1 MEIDELVFFGTIS
14 KPFSFRGQL
23 IVYSDFDIIKS
34 KTIFIKIEDSYIPFK
49 LKSSTPYKN
58 KLFKFSL
65 FNIDNEKKTLIA
77 DLEIGYKDLVYTY
90 RSNVLLNNQELTIKV
105 DFIHGPFKNLDN
117 SWIFKK
123 IDDQSSEIEFFIDFE
138 LNVGVL
144 NLLISKFFDKAFK
157 KMVDS
162 FENRANQIYG
172 TK

>member
-1 MEIDELVFFGTIS
+1 MPKHFEKKIVNFTAKQMYELVADIDNYREFLPWCNDS
-14 KPFSFRGQL
+14 K
-23 IVYSDFDIIKS
+23 IIEV
-34 KTIFIKIEDSYIPFK
+34 T
-49 LKSSTPYKN
+49 
-58 KLFKFSL
+58 
-65 FNIDNEKKTLIA
+65 NIDNEKETLIA

-123 IDDQSSEIEFFIDFE
+123 IDDQSCEIEFFIDFE

-157 KMVDS
+157 KMVNS

-172 TK
+172 SK

>member
-1 MEIDELVFFGTIS
+1 MPKHFEKKIVNFTAKQMYELVA
-14 KPFSFRGQL
+14 
-23 IVYSDFDIIKS
+23 DIDNYREFLPWCNDSRI
-34 KTIFIKIEDSYIPFK
+34 IEV
-49 LKSSTPYKN
+49 T
-58 KLFKFSL
+58 
-65 FNIDNEKKTLIA
+65 NIDNEKKTLIA

-123 IDDQSSEIEFFIDFE
+123 IDDQSCEIEFFIDFE

-157 KMVDS
+157 KMVNS

-172 TK
+172 SK

>member
-1 MEIDELVFFGTIS
+1 MPKHFEKKIVNFTAKQMYELVADIDNYRESLPWCNDS
-14 KPFSFRGQL
+14 K
-23 IVYSDFDIIKS
+23 IIEV
-34 KTIFIKIEDSYIPFK
+34 T
-49 LKSSTPYKN
+49 
-58 KLFKFSL
+58 
-65 FNIDNEKKTLIA
+65 NIDNEKKTLIA

-105 DFIHGPFKNLDN
+105 DFVHGPFKNLDN

-123 IDDQSSEIEFFIDFE
+123 IDDQSCEIEFFIDFE

-157 KMVDS
+157 KMVNS

-172 TK
+172 SK

>member
-1 MEIDELVFFGTIS
+1 MPKHFEKKVVNFTAKQMYELVADIDNYREFLPWCNDS
-14 KPFSFRGQL
+14 K
-23 IVYSDFDIIKS
+23 IIEI
-34 KTIFIKIEDSYIPFK
+34 T
-49 LKSSTPYKN
+49 
-58 KLFKFSL
+58 
-65 FNIDNEKKTLIA
+65 NIDNEKKTLIA

-90 RSNVLLNNQELTIKV
+90 RSNVLLNKQELTIKV

-123 IDDQSSEIEFFIDFE
+123 IDDQSCEIEFFIDFE

-157 KMVDS
+157 KMVNS

-172 TK
+172 SK

>member
-1 MEIDELVFFGTIS
+1 MPKHFEKKIVNFTAKQMYELVADIDNYREFLPWCNDS
-14 KPFSFRGQL
+14 K
-23 IVYSDFDIIKS
+23 IIEV
-34 KTIFIKIEDSYIPFK
+34 T
-49 LKSSTPYKN
+49 
-58 KLFKFSL
+58 
-65 FNIDNEKKTLIA
+65 NIDNEKKTLIA

-105 DFIHGPFKNLDN
+105 DFVHGPFKNLDN

-123 IDDQSSEIEFFIDFE
+123 IDDQSCEIEFFIDFE

-172 TK
+172 SK

>member
-1 MEIDELVFFGTIS
+1 MPKHFEKKIVNFTAKQMYELVADIDNYREFLPWCNDS
-14 KPFSFRGQL
+14 K
-23 IVYSDFDIIKS
+23 IIEI
-34 KTIFIKIEDSYIPFK
+34 T
-49 LKSSTPYKN
+49 
-58 KLFKFSL
+58 
-65 FNIDNEKKTLIA
+65 NIDNEKKTLIA

-90 RSNVLLNNQELTIKV
+90 RSNVLLNKQELTIKV

-123 IDDQSSEIEFFIDFE
+123 IDDQSCEIEFFIDFE

-157 KMVDS
+157 KMVNS

-172 TK
+172 SK

>member
-1 MEIDELVFFGTIS
+1 MPKHFEKKIVNFTAKQMYELVA
-14 KPFSFRGQL
+14 
-23 IVYSDFDIIKS
+23 D
-34 KTIFIKIEDSYIPFK
+34 
-49 LKSSTPYKN
+49 
-58 KLFKFSL
+58 
-65 FNIDNEKKTLIA
+65 IDNYREFLPWCNDSKIIEVTNINDEMKTLIA

-105 DFIHGPFKNLDN
+105 DFVHGPFKNLDN

-123 IDDQSSEIEFFIDFE
+123 IDDQSCEIEFFIDFE

-157 KMVDS
+157 KMVNS

-172 TK
+172 SK

>member
-1 MEIDELVFFGTIS
+1 MPKHFEKKIVNFTAKQMYELVADIDNYREFLPWCNDS
-14 KPFSFRGQL
+14 K
-23 IVYSDFDIIKS
+23 IIEV
-34 KTIFIKIEDSYIPFK
+34 T
-49 LKSSTPYKN
+49 
-58 KLFKFSL
+58 
-65 FNIDNEKKTLIA
+65 NIDSEKKTLIA

-105 DFIHGPFKNLDN
+105 DFVHGPFKNLDN

-123 IDDQSSEIEFFIDFE
+123 IDDQSCEIEFFIDFE

-157 KMVDS
+157 KMVNS

-172 TK
+172 SK